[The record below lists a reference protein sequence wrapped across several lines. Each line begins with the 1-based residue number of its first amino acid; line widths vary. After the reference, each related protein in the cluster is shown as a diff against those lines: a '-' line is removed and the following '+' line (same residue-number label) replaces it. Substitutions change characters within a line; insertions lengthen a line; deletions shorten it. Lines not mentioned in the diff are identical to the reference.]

1 MPSEVIRALL
11 EVAPLFAKF
20 TDEDRRDLWNVALE
34 VRFPSGDVLYRPG
47 EDAHKLYVL
56 AEGTVVVFESE
67 EEEKEEEEPLAT
79 LTPPASVGEVAFFE
93 HGKHR
98 VLARALTPTH
108 ALMIDR
114 PGYDRLLADGSM
126 AAYKLAHA
134 VLTVLADR
142 VRRMDQWIARHAHDT
157 RPLSHDDWR
166 QFRTELYQEW
176 QI

>member
-20 TDEDRRDLWNVALE
+20 TDDERRDLCKVALE
-34 VRFPSGDVLYRPG
+34 VKFPSGEVLYRPG
-47 EDAHKLYVL
+47 QDADKLYVL
-56 AEGTVVVFESE
+56 AEGTVVLFESE
-67 EEEKEEEEPLAT
+67 QEEEEPLAT

-93 HGKHR
+93 HGRHR

-114 PGYDRLLADGSM
+114 PGYDRLLADGRM

-166 QFRTELYQEW
+166 EFRTELYQEW

>member
-1 MPSEVIRALL
+1 MPTEVIRALL

-20 TDEDRRDLWNVALE
+20 TDEEREDLWNVALE
-34 VRFPSGDVLYRPG
+34 VRFPSDEVLYRPG
-47 EDAHKLYVL
+47 EEAQKMYVL
-56 AEGTVVVFESE
+56 AEGTVVLFESE
-67 EEEKEEEEPLAT
+67 QDDEPLAT

-114 PGYDRLLADGSM
+114 AGYDRLLADGSM

-142 VRRMDQWIARHAHDT
+142 LRRIDQWIAEHARQT
-157 RPLSHDDWR
+157 RPLSHEDWR
-166 QFRTELYQEW
+166 EFRTELYQEW
-176 QI
+176 QM

>member
-11 EVAPLFAKF
+11 EVAPLFANF
-20 TDEDRRDLWNVALE
+20 TDADREELWNVALE
-34 VRFPSGDVLYRPG
+34 VRFAADEVLYRPG
-47 EDAHKLYVL
+47 QEAEKMYVL
-56 AEGTVVVFESE
+56 AEGTVVLLESE
-67 EEEKEEEEPLAT
+67 EDEEPLAT

-98 VLARALTPTH
+98 LLARALTPTH

-134 VLTVLADR
+134 VLTLLADR
-142 VRRMDQWIARHAHDT
+142 VRRMDQWIAKHAHET
-157 RPLSHDDWR
+157 RPLSHEDWR
-166 QFRTELYQEW
+166 EFRTELYQEW
-176 QI
+176 RI